1 MIKGSAWT
9 IFILLNLIFLILATR
24 IFSANVFT
32 RYQYDWENN
41 KCNPLYIPFAKD
53 PNKQFTFCVQNIQQN
68 YMKYLLQ
75 PVNYMIGTMGET
87 ANELNTDLTDI
98 RNMTYYMR
106 RQIAFIV
113 KSIFSVLTGI
123 VIEFQRTTVKIQSLV
138 SRVNALTQVTGNVV
152 KGGVNTLQ
160 GLDKKEI
167 E

>member
-1 MIKGSAWT
+1 MIRGSAWT
-9 IFILLNLIFLILATR
+9 IFILLNLIFLILAAR
-24 IFSANVFT
+24 IISVSAVVRSET
-32 RYQYDWENN
+32 DWSKN

-87 ANELNTDLTDI
+87 ANELNTNLLDI
-98 RNMTYYMR
+98 RDMTYYMR
-106 RQIAFIV
+106 SQIAFIV
-113 KSIFSVLTGI
+113 KSIFSVLTAI
-123 VIEFQRTTVKIQSLV
+123 IIEFQRTTVKIQSLV

-152 KGGVNTLQ
+152 NGGVQTLQ
-160 GLDKKEI
+160 SLEKEEI